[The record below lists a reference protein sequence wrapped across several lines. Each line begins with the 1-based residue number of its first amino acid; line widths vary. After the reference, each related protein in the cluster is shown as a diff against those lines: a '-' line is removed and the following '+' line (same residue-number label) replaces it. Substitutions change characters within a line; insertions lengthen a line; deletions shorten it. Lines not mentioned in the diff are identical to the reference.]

1 MRVDTRPEE
10 AEPRRSRD
18 PPNRRGKQ
26 PATSSP
32 ADQGKQPRLLRW
44 CNSHLRHSGAG
55 LLSQLLWQ
63 PASKRSLY
71 AEAMKPSI
79 GSCRMITRMMLDST
93 IPDHNCSVQSCY
105 AAAYCCSTC
114 TARSTTDL
122 YRYCTSIPVPQ
133 IYSSGLC
140 VRATDN
146 QVRVSI

>member
-32 ADQGKQPRLLRW
+32 ADQGKQPRLCDSAIVIFAILALGFSAS
-44 CNSHLRHSGAG
+44 CCG
-55 LLSQLLWQ
+55 SQRANVHCML
-63 PASKRSLY
+63 
-71 AEAMKPSI
+71 KPSI

-114 TARSTTDL
+114 TAISTTDL
-122 YRYCTSIPVPQ
+122 YRYCTSISVLY
-133 IYSSGLC
+133 IYSSGPC
-140 VRATDN
+140 VRATDRLY
-146 QVRVSI
+146 QV